1 MSQAT
6 SLEGVL
12 GEVEEGVDDHRKDHR
27 EQQYNC
33 KYTAHDMG
41 RSVAL
46 GPLVVGAL
54 LITVEHTNR

>member
-1 MSQAT
+1 MAQAA

-12 GEVEEGVDDHRKDHR
+12 GEVEEGVDEQRKDHR

-33 KYTAHDMG
+33 ENAAHDMG

-46 GPLVVGAL
+46 YPLVVGTL
-54 LITVEHTNR
+54 LITVEHTDR